1 MDSDELAWGAF
12 RTALISPLL
21 TGEIPSGQRKAYM
34 QSVASEERLFPNG
47 KRAKV
52 SVRTLWPWYQR
63 MREGGFQ
70 GIVKQRRSD
79 RGKPRRSI
87 QARVIR
93 AVAIKRE
100 QPLRSDLVINK
111 ILRAELGAELPSSTL
126 YRHLRIQGATRN
138 HV

>member
-21 TGEIPSGQRKAYM
+21 TGEIPCGPREAYM

-52 SVRTLWPWYQR
+52 SVRTLWRWFQR
-63 MREGGFQ
+63 M
-70 GIVKQRRSD
+70 
-79 RGKPRRSI
+79 
-87 QARVIR
+87 
-93 AVAIKRE
+93 
-100 QPLRSDLVINK
+100 RSDLVINK

-126 YRHLRIQGATRN
+126 RLFGWR
-138 HV
+138 